1 MVCYINLESRPD
13 GTVQFNAVYPDGFTV
28 TDGAHQLAHML
39 TEYADSICVKSHEV
53 VDSSPG
59 SVVGKSPLI
68 IS

>member
-13 GTVQFNAVYPDGFTV
+13 GTVQFNAVYPDGFHV
-28 TDGAHQLAHML
+28 NDGAHQLAHIL
-39 TEYADSICVKSHEV
+39 TKYADSICVKSYEV

-59 SVVGKSPLI
+59 SIVGKSPLI

>member
-13 GTVQFNAVYPDGFTV
+13 GTVDFRAVYPDGFKV

-39 TEYADSICVKSHEV
+39 TKYADSICVKSHEV

>member
-1 MVCYINLESRPD
+1 MVCYINLESQPD
-13 GTVQFNAVYPDGFTV
+13 GSVQFNAVYPDGFKV
-28 TDGAHQLAHML
+28 TDGAHQLAHIL
-39 TEYADSICVKSHEV
+39 TKYADSICVKSHEV